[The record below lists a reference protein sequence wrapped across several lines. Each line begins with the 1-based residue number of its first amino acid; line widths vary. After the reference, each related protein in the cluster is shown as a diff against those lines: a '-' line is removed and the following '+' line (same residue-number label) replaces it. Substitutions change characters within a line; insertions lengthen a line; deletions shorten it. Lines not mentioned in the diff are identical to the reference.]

1 LKLQTDPKSN
11 HKAKRK
17 DGKMKKNLWYL
28 LSFLLVASMLITS
41 CASQVVSSPTAS
53 PSTGGSVQA
62 PVATVAPTTAPTVA
76 PTIAPTASGP
86 KVLRVRISKDIS
98 NLDTDNVTGKEE
110 DTVDRAVMEGLFRY
124 DATGKLVPQLA
135 ETYSVSPDGLTI
147 DFTLHKGVM
156 WQRGYGE
163 LTTDDVKY
171 SYERFLVT
179 NPKPAY
185 ADDWASLDHVE
196 IVDKYTGKLVFKTPQ
211 ATLWT
216 TVLPMTSG
224 LIVSKKF
231 YEEAGPDKVKTDAV
245 GTGPYLFSSWTPQQQ
260 IVLKRNPDY
269 WGTQPYYDEIDVL
282 PVQDDKTAEVDLQ
295 AGELDFSNISLASED
310 KFQSDPNFVVQ
321 SIPSTAYSWIGM
333 NIEDPKLKDINVRQ
347 AIRYGIDVPSILA
360 AAYNNK
366 APQANAL
373 IPNGTLGY
381 WKDAPVYTRDVA
393 KAKSYLAKSNLT
405 SLDLTLT
412 YQNTDEYSTWA
423 QIIKANLQDVGINV
437 TLNGLDSSSFWAYGD
452 SGKDKALQLFAV
464 DYSSVAPEPAWSTM
478 WFTCDQVDLWNW
490 MRWCNKQFDA
500 LHTQGIQTID
510 SAKREPI
517 YIQMQQLMDADAI
530 AIWVTDVPQVYVSK
544 PNVKSVIYPGG
555 LAPMLRDFT
564 AQ

>member
-1 LKLQTDPKSN
+1 
-11 HKAKRK
+11 
-17 DGKMKKNLWYL
+17 MKKNLWVL
-28 LSFLLVASMLITS
+28 ISFLLVASMLITS
-41 CASQVVSSPTAS
+41 CASQAGATPTAA
-53 PSTGGSVQA
+53 PSTGGATQA
-62 PVATVAPTTAPTVA
+62 PAATVAPTVAATV
-76 PTIAPTASGP
+76 APTASGP
-86 KVLRVRISKDIS
+86 KVLKVRISKDIS

-124 DATGKLVPQLA
+124 DASGKLIPQLA
-135 ETYSVSPDGLTI
+135 DTYSVSPDGLTI

-163 LTTDDVKY
+163 LTTDDVKF
-171 SYERFLVT
+171 SFERFLAT

-185 ADDWASLDHVE
+185 ADDWASLDHVQ

-231 YEEAGPDKVKTDAV
+231 YDEVGPDKVKTDAV

-260 IVLKRNPDY
+260 ITLKRNPDY
-269 WGTQPYYDEIDVL
+269 WGTPSYYDEIDL
-282 PVQDDKTAEVDLQ
+282 MPVEDDKTAEVDLA
-295 AGELDFSNISLASED
+295 AGELDFSNISLTSED
-310 KFQSDPNFVVQ
+310 KFSSDKNFIVQ

-333 NIEDPKLKDINVRQ
+333 NIDDSKLKDINVRQ
-347 AIRYGIDVPSILA
+347 AIRYGVDVPSILA

-366 APQANAL
+366 APRANAL
-373 IPNGTLGY
+373 IADGTLGF
-381 WKDAPVYTRDVA
+381 WKDAPVYNRDVA
-393 KAKSYLAKSNLT
+393 TAKSYLAKANLT

-423 QIIKANLQDVGINV
+423 QIVKANLQEVGINI
-437 TLNGLDSSSFWAYGD
+437 TLNPLDSSSFWAYGEG
-452 SGKDKALQLFAV
+452 GKDKGLQLFAV
-464 DYSSVAPEPAWSTM
+464 DFSSVAPEPAWSTM

-490 MRWCNKQFDA
+490 MRWCNKQFDS

-517 YIQMQQLMDADAI
+517 YIQMQQLMDADVVAI
-530 AIWVTDVPQVYVSK
+530 FVTNVPQVYVSK
-544 PNVKSVIYPGG
+544 PNVKMVIYPGG
-555 LAPMLRDFT
+555 LSPMLREFT
-564 AQ
+564 AK